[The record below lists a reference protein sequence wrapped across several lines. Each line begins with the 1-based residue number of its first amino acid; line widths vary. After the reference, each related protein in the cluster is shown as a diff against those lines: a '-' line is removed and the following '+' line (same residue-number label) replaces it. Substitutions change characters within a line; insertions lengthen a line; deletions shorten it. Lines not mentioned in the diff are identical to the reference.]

1 MEKRKPSR
9 DLAAFQAA
17 FLRDAAITMTAL
29 RSAIALGYGLQD
41 VQEVVA
47 RMVPRHFVK
56 SVTSHANHRQWQDVY
71 HLPFDDRVLYIK
83 FTDAIVTEFI
93 LLSLK
98 EK

>member
-1 MEKRKPSR
+1 
-9 DLAAFQAA
+9 
-17 FLRDAAITMTAL
+17 MT
-29 RSAIALGYGLQD
+29 SSFD
-41 VQEVVA
+41 
-47 RMVPRHFVK
+47 
-56 SVTSHANHRQWQDVY
+56 HRQWQDVY